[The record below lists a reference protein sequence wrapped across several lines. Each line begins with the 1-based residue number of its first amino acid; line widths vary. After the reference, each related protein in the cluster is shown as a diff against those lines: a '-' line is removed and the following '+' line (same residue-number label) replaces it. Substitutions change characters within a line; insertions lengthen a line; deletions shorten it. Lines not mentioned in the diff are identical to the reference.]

1 MGQVLSLHAASV
13 YMSTLQRVAKIGR
26 EMGEKN
32 ASFLRKQWIGHYRAK
47 AERATKGVT
56 FW

>member
-13 YMSTLQRVAKIGR
+13 YMSTLQRVAK
-26 EMGEKN
+26 MGEKN